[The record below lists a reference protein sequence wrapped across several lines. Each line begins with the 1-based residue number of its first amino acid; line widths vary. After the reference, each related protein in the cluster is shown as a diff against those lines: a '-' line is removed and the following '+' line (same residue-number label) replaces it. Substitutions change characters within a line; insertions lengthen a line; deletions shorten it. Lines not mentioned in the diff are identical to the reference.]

1 MLDKEAGGQTPRA
14 KASLPT
20 ATLEARGLTPS
31 ATTIRFSVNGE
42 AVAVAADPFAS
53 LASTLRDRLGL
64 TGTKIGCDAGDC
76 GACTVLIDGRQA
88 CACLIATAQA
98 DGADIHTVEGPGPDG
113 LTDRLRRSFLAHG
126 AAQCGI
132 CTPGMLMAS
141 VDCLSCTPAPT
152 RAQVEDALGGVLCRC
167 TGYIK
172 IVDAVM
178 EVAGGVRP
186 SGSDPVAQRKS
197 EHGVRPCGS
206 DPIVGARM
214 ARIDGW
220 AKVSGTDKFGADV
233 APDDA
238 LHMRVVRSPHA
249 RATFTLGDLDTVIAA
264 TPGLTAILTHRDV
277 PGENSF
283 GVFAHTRD
291 QPVLAEGHVRF
302 RGEAVLALVGTREA
316 VASLSDTDLP
326 LMWTLEPPVVGV
338 EAARAPD
345 APAIHANK
353 PDNILAQGYLQ
364 CGDVEAARP
373 SAAALA
379 EGHFETSFVE
389 HAYIEPEAGFAV
401 PAGDRMEVT
410 CCTQAPYMDREETAR
425 VLGVGPDKVRIRPTA
440 CGGGFGGKLDVSV
453 QPLLAVAAR
462 VTGRPVR
469 IVYTRTESMASTT
482 KRHPAKLWARAS
494 ADAQGRLVSYEL
506 EGDFDT
512 GAYASWGPT
521 VAGRVPVHGSG
532 PYRVPNVRNRARAV
546 YTNDTPAG
554 AFRGFGVPQAA
565 IAHEALLDDLAGQL
579 GLDRWHIRRINAIG
593 HGDVTPSGQRL
604 EHSAGLPQ
612 CLDALKA
619 DWDAALRQVAA
630 FNASRDAAGGPRRR
644 GVGIGCMWYGCG
656 NTSVANPSTM
666 RITLA
671 GDGRLT
677 FFNGAV
683 DIGQGSST
691 VLLQIAADAL
701 GLAPERFDMVVG
713 DTDITFDAGK
723 TSASRQ
729 TYVSGNAAR
738 LAGAD
743 LRARVLMLANA
754 GPDAV
759 LSLDAGCLTIA
770 DGEASRTLDL
780 AALPVGADG
789 VVLEGV
795 GTWDPPATPLDAN
808 GQGSPYGTYGFAA
821 QMAEVEVDVRLGT
834 VKVLSIVAA
843 HDVGRAVNPT
853 LVEGQI
859 HGGIAQGLGMALM
872 EEYIPGRT
880 ENLHDYLIPTA
891 GDMPAVK
898 IHLIEDAEPTGPY
911 GAKGVGEPAL
921 IATPP
926 AILGAIRHATGI
938 TVRRL
943 PVLPHRLWAAL
954 NGGVSGVRPPHRPI
968 IATKTLEPRGL
979 TPSAEKAR
987 HE

>member
-1 MLDKEAGGQTPRA
+1 MLDKEVGGQTPRVS
-14 KASLPT
+14 ASFPT

-31 ATTIRFSVNGE
+31 ATTIRFTANGE
-42 AVAVAADPFAS
+42 PVAVSADPFAS
-53 LASTLRDRLGL
+53 LANTLRDRLGL

-88 CACLIATAQA
+88 CACLVATAQA
-98 DGADIHTVEGPGPDG
+98 EGADIHTVEGPGPGG
-113 LTDRLRRSFLAHG
+113 LTDRLRRAFLAHG

-132 CTPGMLMAS
+132 CTPGMLMAAA
-141 VDCLSCTPAPT
+141 DCLSRLPAPT
-152 RAQVEDALGGVLCRC
+152 RAEVEDGLGGVLCRC

-172 IVDAVM
+172 IVEAVL
-178 EVAGGVRP
+178 EVGGQTPRADGSCSAATSEARGLTPFDPGVRP
-186 SGSDPVAQRKS
+186 AGSDPY
-197 EHGVRPCGS
+197 
-206 DPIVGARM
+206 VGTRLARV
-214 ARIDGW
+214 DGW
-220 AKVSGTDKFGADV
+220 AKVSGTDTFGADA
-233 APDDA
+233 APDGA

-249 RATFTLGDLDTVIAA
+249 RATFTLGDLDAVVARM
-264 TPGLTAILTHRDV
+264 PGLEAILTYRDV

-291 QPVLAEGHVRF
+291 QPVLAERHVRF

-316 VASLSDTDLP
+316 IESLSDADLP
-326 LMWTLEPPVVGV
+326 IVWTVETPVVGV
-338 EAARAPD
+338 EAARAPG
-345 APAIHANK
+345 APSIHAGK
-353 PDNILAQGYLQ
+353 PDNVLAQGYLQ
-364 CGDVEAARP
+364 CGDVDAARQT
-373 SAAALA
+373 AAAVA
-379 EGHFETSFVE
+379 EGRFETAFVE
-389 HAYIEPEAGFAV
+389 HAYIEPEAGYAV
-401 PAGDRMEVT
+401 PCGDRMEVA

-425 VLGVGPDKVRIRPTA
+425 VLGVEPAKVRIKPTA

-462 VTGRPVR
+462 VTGKPVR

-482 KRHPAKLWARAS
+482 KRHPARLCARAS
-494 ADAQGRLVSYEL
+494 ADPEGRLVSYEL
-506 EGDFDT
+506 EGDFNT

-521 VAGRVPVHGSG
+521 VAGRVPVHGTG

-546 YTNDTPAG
+546 YTNETPAG

-565 IAHEALLDDLAGQL
+565 IAHETLLDDLAAQL
-579 GLDRWHIRRINAIG
+579 GLDRWHIRRVNAIG
-593 HGDVTPSGQRL
+593 NGDTTPSGQRL
-604 EHSAGLPQ
+604 DHSAGLPR
-612 CLDALKA
+612 CLDALQA
-619 DWDAALRQVAA
+619 DWQAALHRVAA
-630 FNASRDAAGGPRRR
+630 FNASRDAGGGRRRR

-666 RITLA
+666 RIALHK
-671 GDGRLT
+671 DGRLT

-713 DTDITFDAGK
+713 DTDLTFDAGK

-743 LRARVLMLANA
+743 LRAELLMLANA
-754 GPDAV
+754 GPDAR
-759 LSLDAGCLTIA
+759 LSVDGGRLTIA
-770 DGEASRTLDL
+770 DGEASRSIDL
-780 AALPVGADG
+780 ATLEVDAEG
-789 VVLEGV
+789 VVLEGR
-795 GTWDPPATPLDAN
+795 GTWDPPTTPLDAN

-821 QMAEVEVDVRLGT
+821 QMAEVEVDLRLGT

-853 LVEGQI
+853 LTEGQI
-859 HGGIAQGLGMALM
+859 HGGIAQGLGLALM
-872 EEYIPGRT
+872 EEYLPGRT
-880 ENLHDYLIPTA
+880 ENLHDYLIPTV
-891 GDMPAVK
+891 GDMPDIK

-926 AILGAIRHATGI
+926 AILGAIRHATGV
-938 TVRRL
+938 TVRQV

-954 NGGVSGVRPPHRPI
+954 RAKEGAS
-968 IATKTLEPRGL
+968 
-979 TPSAEKAR
+979 
-987 HE
+987 